1 MKERKNTSLKY
12 KESRKINNDNLNR
25 ADFTYETNEN
35 YYSMTNEMCDSNEKN
50 NNNTVEIGI
59 DIASQ
64 MGLPEGWK
72 VTKTRKDYDIT
83 HPDGSKFSG
92 DIDSLA
98 GYLGMRIYYNRRI
111 YQETTE
117 FESIS
122 SVDDNNN
129 GTQEICIT
137 KYWKVNAGRGNRW
150 ENILG

>member
-1 MKERKNTSLKY
+1 
-12 KESRKINNDNLNR
+12 
-25 ADFTYETNEN
+25 
-35 YYSMTNEMCDSNEKN
+35 MCDSNKEN
-50 NNNTVEIGI
+50 NNNTVEIDI

-129 GTQEICIT
+129 GAQEICIT
-137 KYWKVNAGRGNRW
+137 KYWRVNAGKGNRW
-150 ENILG
+150 ENIPGWLKSLLIVYAFNSG